1 MKSIFLL
8 FSFVIVVSSC
18 NKKNAEMVAD
28 APVSEIKSVINEN
41 PVKSMVT
48 ETTLPD
54 CLEQYN
60 DIKMMSEV
68 KGTLVMIT
76 RVLMISFGESGRL
89 NPCNLPEGF
98 AEGDAVTFSGV
109 VKESP
114 KGVRLAGTPFK
125 LTHISK

>member
-1 MKSIFLL
+1 MKSIYLL
-8 FSFVIVVSSC
+8 FSLAILISSC

-41 PVKSMVT
+41 PVKSLVK

-54 CLEQYN
+54 CLEEYN
-60 DIKMMSEV
+60 DIKMMGDV
-68 KGTLVMIT
+68 KGTLVMVT
-76 RVLMISFGESGRL
+76 RVLMISFGDSGRL

-98 AEGDAVTFSGV
+98 AEGDNVTFSGV